1 MSGSYGAGVTR
12 IDVKR
17 SECSDRSLAIV
28 AREVA
33 GTVGEVIANR
43 AGVL

>member
-1 MSGSYGAGVTR
+1 MSGSYGGGAAP
-12 IDVKR
+12 IDLKR
-17 SECSDRSLAIV
+17 SECSNRSLAIV